1 MIIEIKRFGKIL
13 SSRTEGREAALLLL
27 ANELKVRPNSVE
39 LDFDEILVMTPSWL
53 GEFVNT
59 LNDASIHKIFYTKLS
74 NASVKAS
81 VDITQAMPGS
91 SSGS

>member
-1 MIIEIKRFGKIL
+1 MIIQIKRFGEFL

-27 ANELKVRPNSVE
+27 ANELRALPPKVE
-39 LDFDEILVMTPSWL
+39 LDFSGILVMTPSWL

-59 LNDASIHKIFYTKLS
+59 FTAAGIKEVIYTHLD

-81 VDITQAMPGS
+81 VEMTQAMPG
-91 SSGS
+91 GL